1 MKNLLLFVL
10 PVFIA
15 LTTRGQHIDKQ
26 AEYYFSDA
34 LRNQPSYI
42 SKGIADDSSR
52 AGVFIVTKI
61 IVDTLNIHELIKA
74 PPKKDSLSH
83 STIKV
88 DGVEVGAVIA
98 HSGYSDSKLPD
109 YDMMTG
115 MAVVHGDTCLLMGVS
130 RTPFFPKSM
139 LCGFRAMIRQAGI
152 VSTKFYEEALDSA
165 AIYRSTASFKKQ
177 SRIEVNAT
185 LSNCFFSKWPSGK
198 TGPVYGGAAMI
209 TDAFYVQDNNFTSR
223 YMLKR
228 YTIAFVFRSPV
239 QEIKKAK

>member
-1 MKNLLLFVL
+1 MKNLLLFVS
-10 PVFIA
+10 PIFIV
-15 LTTRGQHIDKQ
+15 LTTLGQNIDKQ

-34 LRNQPSYI
+34 LRNQPPYI

-52 AGVFIVTKI
+52 VGVFIVTKI
-61 IVDTLNIHELIKA
+61 IVDTLNIHELIKKN
-74 PPKKDSLSH
+74 PPKDSLPH

-88 DGVEVGAVIA
+88 GGVEVGAVID
-98 HSGYSDSKLPD
+98 HSGYSGTSRPPD

-115 MAVVHGDTCLLMGVS
+115 MAVVHGDTCLLTGVS
-130 RTPFFPKSM
+130 RTAFFPRSL
-139 LCGFRAMIRQAGI
+139 LCGFRTMVRQAGI

-177 SRIEVNAT
+177 SRIEVNAS
-185 LSNCFFSKWPSGK
+185 LSNCFFSKWPTGK
-198 TGPVYGGAAMI
+198 TGPVYGGAVMI
-209 TDAFYVQDNNFTSR
+209 TDAFYVQDNNFTSK

-239 QEIKKAK
+239 QVIPKG

>member
-10 PVFIA
+10 HICIV
-15 LTTRGQHIDKQ
+15 LTTLGQNIDKQ

-34 LRNQPSYI
+34 LRNQPPYI

-61 IVDTLNIHELIKA
+61 IVDTLNIHELIKT
-74 PPKKDSLSH
+74 PPKKDSLPH

-88 DGVEVGAVIA
+88 DGVEVGAVLD
-98 HSGYSDSKLPD
+98 HSGYSGNSKLPD

-115 MAVVHGDTCLLMGVS
+115 MVVVHGDTCLLMGVS

-139 LCGFRAMIRQAGI
+139 LCGFRATIRQAGV
-152 VSTKFYEEALDSA
+152 VSTRFYEDALDSA

-177 SRIEVNAT
+177 SRIEVNAA
-185 LSNCFFSKWPSGK
+185 LSNCFFSKWPTSK
-198 TGPVYGGAAMI
+198 TGPVYGGAVMI
-209 TDAFYVQDNNFTSR
+209 TDAFYAQDNNFTSK
-223 YMLKR
+223 YILKR
-228 YTIAFVFRSPV
+228 YTISLVFRSPV
-239 QEIKKAK
+239 QVIK